1 MIETIME
8 GGIENI
14 NVVLGAY
21 HDQITA
27 ILSDRL
33 VKVLNNPQWESGI
46 SSSIKTGVKNLN
58 KNIDAVFI
66 FVVDQP
72 FINSKLIKKIENL
85 FHFTNAKIIA
95 NRVNGNQTHPV
106 LFRIDVA
113 EKLLNLADEQGGRQ
127 LIEQNKVL
135 WLDSIENKF
144 SLDIDSPEDLILLNQ
159 DHDHPNGP
167 L

>member
-1 MIETIME
+1 MIDTIKD
-8 GGIENI
+8 GGIEDL
-14 NVVLGAY
+14 NVVLGAH
-21 HDQITA
+21 HDQIA
-27 ILSDRL
+27 GILSDRS
-33 VKVLNNPQWESGI
+33 VKVINNPQWESGI

-58 KNIDAVFI
+58 KNTDAVCI

-72 FINSKLIKKIENL
+72 FLNSILIKKFINL
-85 FHFTNAKIIA
+85 FQFTNAKTIA
-95 NRVNGNQTHPV
+95 NRVNGHQTHPV

-113 EKLLNLADEQGGRQ
+113 EKLLDLADEQGGRQ

-144 SLDIDSPEDLILLNQ
+144 SMDIDSPDDLIILNQ

-167 L
+167 H